1 MDKTTRNIFLIS
13 LLGVAAVV
21 WYIFGA
27 LTQRLV
33 VYFDLA
39 VKYSWIHSVENVLP
53 ILLGATGAYLIYR
66 IDRSRNYI
74 LEVINEV
81 KKVVWPP
88 KKETKG
94 ATIVV
99 IITVLISA
107 VILALFDWI
116 STVFMNLILR

>member
-1 MDKTTRNIFLIS
+1 MDKTTRNIFLVS
-13 LLGVAAVV
+13 LLGVGAVV
-21 WYIFGA
+21 WYIFNA

-33 VYFDLA
+33 VYFDLI
-39 VKYSWIHSVENVLP
+39 VRYDWIHVVENILPVVLG
-53 ILLGATGAYLIYR
+53 IFAAYLIYR

-74 LEVINEV
+74 LEVIAEV

-88 KKETKG
+88 SKETKG

-116 STVFMNLILR
+116 STIFINFILR